1 MHHRLALVEYVSM
14 LPKASLVRNIELPH
28 RLKFHF
34 GNEPNHDK
42 AVVNGKC
49 RGLSFIRESKFSG

>member
-1 MHHRLALVEYVSM
+1 M